1 MTTRSLLGAALVAG
15 ISSVLALGT
24 PVPASTAAT
33 PTASTTSATG
43 TTASATAH
51 QAPGA
56 SKQEANRAAAAYLAD
71 HRSSFG
77 TSAHDAFARVSTTR
91 GTAGTSYVAYQRTYR
106 GLPVVG
112 GDVVL
117 ALDGS
122 GKVLG
127 LLPLGTL
134 NLLAR
139 DIGMPTDLG
148 EALAALAEAQV
159 HEIDIG
165 TLNGRPFHTIS
176 GMGFFSQMA
185 RARETARKWKLWRF
199 LAVAIA
205 ALFAVPR
212 TGRFDL
218 EVTVDGE
225 PHSFSA
231 FAALIS
237 VNRFTGPG
245 WRRAHLD
252 EGVLELHIAED
263 RGGLALLKAGADL
276 VADTWRSNPG
286 IVSLTGKRITLRRPN
301 RDRSWVSTD
310 GELAREKMP
319 LDYRIVPGAL
329 KLLIPPK
336 AE

>member
-1 MTTRSLLGAALVAG
+1 MRHVLVLLN
-15 ISSVLALGT
+15 
-24 PVPASTAAT
+24 
-33 PTASTTSATG
+33 
-43 TTASATAH
+43 
-51 QAPGA
+51 
-56 SKQEANRAAAAYLAD
+56 AN
-71 HRSSFG
+71 
-77 TSAHDAFARVSTTR
+77 
-91 GTAGTSYVAYQRTYR
+91 AGTLLDRNAEEVRDLVEQSLGDGDLQVEVRLLR
-106 GLPVVG
+106 GKNLVRAIRESGKGPHDTVIVG
-112 GDVVL
+112 GGDGSASL
-117 ALDGS
+117 AVKSLDGS

-127 LLPLGTL
+127 ILPLGTL

-139 DIGMPTDLG
+139 DIGMPTDLP
-148 EALAALAEAQV
+148 EALAALAAAQV
-159 HEIDIG
+159 REVDFG

-185 RARETARKWKLWRF
+185 RARETARLWKLWRF
-199 LAVAIA
+199 LAVIVA
-205 ALFAVPR
+205 ALFALRR

-218 EVTVDGE
+218 EVTVDGTQ
-225 PHSFSA
+225 HSFRA

-252 EGVLELHIAED
+252 EGMLELHIAED
-263 RGGLALLKAGADL
+263 RGGLALLKAGADM

-319 LDYRIVPGAL
+319 LDYRIMPRGL

>member
-1 MTTRSLLGAALVAG
+1 MHHVLVLLN
-15 ISSVLALGT
+15 
-24 PVPASTAAT
+24 
-33 PTASTTSATG
+33 
-43 TTASATAH
+43 
-51 QAPGA
+51 
-56 SKQEANRAAAAYLAD
+56 AN
-71 HRSSFG
+71 
-77 TSAHDAFARVSTTR
+77 
-91 GTAGTSYVAYQRTYR
+91 AGTLLDHNAEEVRDLVEQGLGDGDLQVEVHLLR
-106 GLPVVG
+106 GKNLVRAIRESGRGPHDTVIVG
-112 GDVVL
+112 GGDGSASL
-117 ALDGS
+117 AAKSLDGS

-127 LLPLGTL
+127 ILPLGTL

-139 DIGMPTDLG
+139 DIGMPTDLP
-148 EALAALAEAQV
+148 EALAALAAAQV
-159 HEIDIG
+159 REVDFG

-185 RARETARKWKLWRF
+185 RARETARQWKLWRF
-199 LAVAIA
+199 LAVIIA
-205 ALFAVPR
+205 AMLALRR

-218 EVTVDGE
+218 EVTVDGT
-225 PHSFSA
+225 PHSFRA
-231 FAALIS
+231 FAALVS
-237 VNRFTGPG
+237 VNRFSGPG

-263 RGGLALLKAGADL
+263 RGALALLKAGADM

-319 LDYRIVPGAL
+319 LDYRVMPRGL

-336 AE
+336 GE